1 MGMRHGSYCLGCCW
15 ALMLLMF
22 VYGVM
27 SAAAMALLTIFVLAE
42 HLLPPGPW
50 SAKLPGFALLTWGV
64 WTFAG

>member
-1 MGMRHGSYCLGCCW
+1 M
-15 ALMLLMF
+15 MLLMF